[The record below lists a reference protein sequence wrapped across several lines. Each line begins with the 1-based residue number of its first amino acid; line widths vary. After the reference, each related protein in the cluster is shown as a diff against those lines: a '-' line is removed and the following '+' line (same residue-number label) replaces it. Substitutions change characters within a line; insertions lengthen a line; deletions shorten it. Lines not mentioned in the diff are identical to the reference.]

1 MDTVTQCN
9 FDTHFQHKLQLLR
22 VRHLDGELHGLVLP
36 RGAGPARH
44 GRLVLGGAKGD
55 YRVGVDLQEGR
66 IRLETR
72 LSLLMEGKETYFSLI
87 CTWSRDFASTTLTR
101 RTPTGWGI
109 LSSSADTSSDRIT
122 DILFGKI
129 SWAAI

>member
-1 MDTVTQCN
+1 MLDTVTKCH
-9 FDTHFQHKLQLLR
+9 FDTHFQDKLQLLR

-44 GRLVLGGAKGD
+44 GRLVLGGAQGD

-72 LSLLMEGKETYFSLI
+72 FLI
-87 CTWSRDFASTTLTR
+87 LVRVR
-101 RTPTGWGI
+101 N
-109 LSSSADTSSDRIT
+109 
-122 DILFGKI
+122 
-129 SWAAI
+129 